1 MKKTLK
7 YGKNLLA
14 KILIVLCFLI
24 AFIEVV
30 LELLTLSLYSRL
42 TNKLGI
48 NDMFAYKLL
57 MWTQYEFDKYEEDNE
72 EHDS

>member
-42 TNKLGI
+42 TNKLSI